1 MFKNLFSKNQ
11 EGAAN
16 PTNNPGSRVEIITR
30 TKKPLAVPVPKATPS
45 VNESRDLDAQS
56 APAQN
61 VDSATHDTGTCTGE
75 IKWFDE
81 TKDFGFIVS
90 KGEDVHVHRTALPAG
105 YAPQPKDIVSFEKT
119 VGKNGRV
126 TATSVTPQ
134 KTDFSKA
141 TAEKLD
147 PDAQSDSV
155 QEVEVQAHDKGT
167 YTGDIKW
174 FDETKG
180 FGFIVSRGED
190 VFVHHTGL
198 PEGYVPQ
205 PEDLVSF
212 EETLDKD
219 GRIMAT
225 SVVPHEG
232 DFSKAPTK
240 GAIPNQPINNS
251 AELYDWAYMPMQRS
265 SPQSVLK
272 PLASIAL
279 TEDWSYRENP
289 LDEIDQFGVLRSYIR
304 YTFTRLHHEKKIV
317 ELDDLAAFNTG
328 LVDRFYEPI
337 YALFERNDR
346 GTKPWKFRS
355 FCISGQGDEGKL
367 LFRRFSNLPI
377 EARYFSGIDDV
388 FFDPDAPFEDDIQ
401 HIILDGVRRDRY
413 PHGFLETYAGGF
425 SQEAYSQDPGQYL
438 EELARRIDTDDE
450 MIRRFRSRLKSC
462 IELAQKKVKWN
473 YRSIVPQYYP
483 RHDQMSF
490 LLPIALQNDSK
501 IDAALVVQK
510 QRLEDDSLRYQ
521 AYTIFPLPYAYR
533 NARLVAKPISDWLT
547 PEFVFG

>member
-1 MFKNLFSKNQ
+1 MFKNLFRKSQDAADNKSKNPDPLVD
-11 EGAAN
+11 A
-16 PTNNPGSRVEIITR
+16 ITS
-30 TKKPLAVPVPKATPS
+30 TEKPLDASVPKVISAL
-45 VNESRDLDAQS
+45 NNSRELDAES
-56 APAQN
+56 ANTQN
-61 VDSATHDTGTCTGE
+61 RDSAAHYTGTCTGE
-75 IKWFDE
+75 FKWFDDA
-81 TKDFGFIVS
+81 KGFGFIVS
-90 KGEDVHVHRTALPAG
+90 EGEDVHVHKTALPVG
-105 YAPQPKDIVSFEKT
+105 YAPQPNDIVSFEKS
-119 VGKNGRV
+119 VGKTGRV
-126 TATSVTPQ
+126 TATSVIPQ
-134 KTDFSKA
+134 KIVLSNY
-141 TAEKLD
+141 TAGELY
-147 PDAQSDSV
+147 PVGQSVFV
-155 QEVEVQAHDKGT
+155 QEVSVQANDKGT
-167 YTGDIKW
+167 HTGDIKW

-190 VFVHHTGL
+190 IFVHHTGL

-205 PEDLVSF
+205 PEDIVSF
-212 EETLDKD
+212 EETVGKD
-219 GRIMAT
+219 GRLRAT

-232 DFSKAPTK
+232 DFSNA
-240 GAIPNQPINNS
+240 PINGAS
-251 AELYDWAYMPMQRS
+251 PKRPIDTAELYDWAYMPMQRS
-265 SPQSVLK
+265 SSQSILK
-272 PLASIAL
+272 SLANLAL
-279 TEDWSYRENP
+279 TEDWSYREHP
-289 LDEIDQFGVLRSYIR
+289 LDEVDQFGVLRSYIR

-346 GTKPWKFRS
+346 ETIPWKFRS

-367 LFRRFSNLPI
+367 LFRRFTNLPV
-377 EARYFSGIDDV
+377 EARYFGGIDDV

-413 PHGFLETYAGGF
+413 PHGFLELYAGGF
-425 SQEAYSQDPGQYL
+425 SKEEYSQDPSQYL
-438 EELARRIDTDDE
+438 EELARRIDADDE
-450 MIRRFRSRLKSC
+450 IIRRFRNRLKSC
-462 IELAQKKVKWN
+462 IELSQKKVKWN

-510 QRLEDDSLRYQ
+510 QRMNDNSLRYQ

>member
-1 MFKNLFSKNQ
+1 MFKNLFKKKQN
-11 EGAAN
+11 GAAN
-16 PTNNPGSRVEIITR
+16 PTKNPNSPVEIIAR
-30 TKKPLAVPVPKATPS
+30 TEKRLAVPVPKATPDAD
-45 VNESRDLDAQS
+45 ESRELDAQS
-56 APAQN
+56 PPAQN
-61 VDSATHDTGTCTGE
+61 VDGATHETGTCTGE
-75 IKWFDE
+75 IKWFNE

-90 KGEDVHVHRTALPAG
+90 KGEDVHVHKTALPAG

-126 TATSVTPQ
+126 TATSIIPQ

-141 TAEKLD
+141 KAEKLD
-147 PDAQSDSV
+147 PDAQSASV
-155 QEVEVQAHDKGT
+155 QEVAVQAHNKGT

-174 FDETKG
+174 FDQTKD

-190 VFVHHTGL
+190 VFVHRTGL

-205 PEDLVSF
+205 PEDIVSF
-212 EETLDKD
+212 EETLGKD
-219 GRIMAT
+219 GRITAT

-232 DFSKAPTK
+232 DFSKNPTK
-240 GAIPNQPINNS
+240 GAISKRTVNT
-251 AELYDWAYMPMQRS
+251 AELYDWGYMPMQRS

-272 PLASIAL
+272 HLADIAL

-289 LDEIDQFGVLRSYIR
+289 LEEVDQFGVLRSYIR
-304 YTFTRLHHEKKIV
+304 YTFTRLYHEKKIV

-346 GTKPWKFRS
+346 GTIPWKFRS

-367 LFRRFSNLPI
+367 LFRTFSNLPI
-377 EARYFSGIDDV
+377 EARYFGGIDDV

-413 PHGFLETYAGGF
+413 PHEFLEIYAGGF
-425 SQEAYSQDPGQYL
+425 SKEAYSQDPGQYL
-438 EELARRIDTDDE
+438 EELADRIDTDDE

-510 QRLEDDSLRYQ
+510 QRLEDESLRYQ

-547 PEFVFG
+547 PEFVFR

>member
-1 MFKNLFSKNQ
+1 MFKNLFNKNQ
-11 EGAAN
+11 EGAER
-16 PTNNPGSRVEIITR
+16 PTKTASSRVQIITR
-30 TKKPLAVPVPKATPS
+30 PKKPLVVDKKVPSPGAKPAVAEGPESDSQRASAQTADRTVP
-45 VNESRDLDAQS
+45 
-56 APAQN
+56 
-61 VDSATHDTGTCTGE
+61 DTGTCIGD

-81 TKDFGFIVS
+81 TKGFGFIVFEG
-90 KGEDVHVHRTALPAG
+90 KDVHVHRTALPAG
-105 YAPQPKDIVSFEKT
+105 YTPQPADIVSFEKT

-134 KTDFSKA
+134 KNDFSEN
-141 TAEKLD
+141 TAGLE
-147 PDAQSDSV
+147 AQSASAQV
-155 QEVEVQAHDKGT
+155 SEVHENGT
-167 YTGDIKW
+167 CTGDIKW
-174 FDETKG
+174 FDGTKG
-180 FGFIVSRGED
+180 FGFIVCRGED
-190 VFVHHTGL
+190 VFVHSTGL
-198 PEGYVPQ
+198 PEGYEPQ
-205 PEDLVSF
+205 PGDIVSF
-212 EETLDKD
+212 EETLGKD
-219 GRIMAT
+219 GRIMAS
-225 SVVPHEG
+225 SVIPHEG
-232 DFSKAPTK
+232 AFSKTATMGVMPK
-240 GAIPNQPINNS
+240 HPISS
-251 AELYDWAYMPMQRS
+251 AELYDWAYIPMQRS

-272 PLASIAL
+272 PLADIAL

-289 LDEIDQFGVLRSYIR
+289 LEEVDPFGVLRSYIR

-355 FCISGQGDEGKL
+355 FCISGQGEEGKL
-367 LFRRFSNLPI
+367 LFRRFSNLPV

-401 HIILDGVRRDRY
+401 HIIIDGVRRDRY
-413 PHGFLETYAGGF
+413 PHGFLDTYAGGF
-425 SQEAYSQDPGQYL
+425 SQETYSQDPGQYL
-438 EELARRIDTDDE
+438 EELANRIDTDDE

-483 RHDQMSF
+483 RHNQMSF

-510 QRLEDDSLRYQ
+510 QRLDDESLRYQ